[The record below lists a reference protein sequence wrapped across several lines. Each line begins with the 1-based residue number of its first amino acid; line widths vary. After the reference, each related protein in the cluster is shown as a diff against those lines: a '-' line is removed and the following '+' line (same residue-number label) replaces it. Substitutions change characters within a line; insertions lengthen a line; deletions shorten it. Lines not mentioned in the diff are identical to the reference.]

1 MGCGGST
8 GEKEKIEMKK
18 TKLAD
23 VDSFFDDTQAVIDS
37 IYELQDPIEE
47 SKEEFLESTAFDKV
61 SCATTHHAIVGTV
74 FAVYATAKAADD
86 AANAV
91 DITMSEPY
99 IKFDTGKLDGSVA
112 GDAKCLTT
120 YIDSLI
126 KANGQIQTL
135 VDKVKTVAEKAP
147 DLPGQAKT
155 SLEGSTDL
163 GAMDK

>member
-8 GEKEKIEMKK
+8 GNGKKIQMQK

-37 IYELQDPIEE
+37 IYDLQDPIEDAKDE
-47 SKEEFLESTAFDKV
+47 LLESTGFDKV
-61 SCATTHHAIVGTV
+61 CCANTHHAIVGTV
-74 FAVYATAKAADD
+74 FAIYGTSKAADE

-91 DITMSEPY
+91 DVTMSSPY
-99 IKFDTGKLDGSVA
+99 ISFDTSKLEGTVA
-112 GDAKCLTT
+112 NDAKCLTM
-120 YIDSLI
+120 YITSLT
-126 KANGQIQTL
+126 KANTQIESL

-147 DLPGQAKT
+147 DLPSQAKT
-155 SLEGSTDL
+155 SLEKSKDL